1 MINFA
6 SPYALLRLKGLK
18 MGPGLAAGSEI
29 NIIQVSSFSK
39 KTAYWF
45 KRCANIPLLIMG
57 VFFIGL
63 LLLNEDA
70 SFTQSMIFEKE
81 IVRLK
86 KEIKENR
93 DSAAYYRNRRLAIE
107 RGDDA
112 LEYIARE
119 QYHMKRP
126 TEDVFLLVA
135 PQK

>member
-1 MINFA
+1 MTPFI
-6 SPYALLRLKGLK
+6 L
-18 MGPGLAAGSEI
+18 
-29 NIIQVSSFSK
+29 IIRQDVSSFSR

-45 KRCANIPLLIMG
+45 KRCANIPLLIIG
-57 VFFIGL
+57 VFFVGL

-70 SFTQSMIFEKE
+70 SFTQSMQFEKE

-86 KEIKENR
+86 KEIKENK
-93 DSAAYYRNRRLAIE
+93 DSAIYYRTRRQAIE

-126 TEDVFLLVA
+126 TEDVFLLQA
-135 PQK
+135 AAK